1 MQRRVP
7 NPRPEYL
14 KFLSAYEPHITELA
28 LAVRKLVLE
37 EAPDAT
43 ELIYDAYS
51 AVTVGYSFTGRPS
64 DAFIHIAAY
73 ARWVNLGFNYGSQL
87 EDPQKVLQGT
97 GQWVRHIRI
106 ADTGEVKNPVL
117 RRFVKSAIAQAERP
131 DPTLD
136 KPGTAGKS
144 IVRAIYEKKRRPG
157 STIRSTLTKSNK
169 TQNQDQ

>member
-1 MQRRVP
+1 MQKRVP
-7 NPRPEYL
+7 KPRPEYL

-37 EAPDAT
+37 EAPEAT
-43 ELIYDAYS
+43 ELMYDAYS

-87 EDPQKVLQGT
+87 EDPQKLLQGT

-106 ADTGEVKNPVL
+106 ADPSDVKDPVL
-117 RRFVKSAIAQAERP
+117 RAFVKSAIQQADRP
-131 DPTLD
+131 DPGLE
-136 KPGTAGKS
+136 KKGSAGKS
-144 IVRAIYEKKRRPG
+144 VVRAIYARKRRPG
-157 STIRSTLTKSNK
+157 RNA
-169 TQNQDQ
+169 

>member
-1 MQRRVP
+1 MQKRVP
-7 NPRPEYL
+7 KPRPEYL
-14 KFLSAYEPHITELA
+14 KFLSAYEPRITELA
-28 LAVRKLVLE
+28 LTVRKLVLE
-37 EAPDAT
+37 ETPEAT

-73 ARWVNLGFNYGSQL
+73 ARWVNLGFNYGSHL
-87 EDPQKVLQGT
+87 EDPQKLLQGT

-131 DPTLD
+131 DPGLEESR
-136 KPGTAGKS
+136 KAGKS
-144 IVRAIYEKKRRPG
+144 VVRAIYARKRRPG
-157 STIRSTLTKSNK
+157 KKI
-169 TQNQDQ
+169 

>member
-1 MQRRVP
+1 MQKHVP
-7 NPRPEYL
+7 KPRPEYL
-14 KFLSAYEPHITELA
+14 KFLSAYEPRITELA

-37 EAPDAT
+37 EAPEAI

-51 AVTVGYSFTGRPS
+51 AVSAGYSFTGRPS

-106 ADTGEVKNPVL
+106 ADSADVKDPML
-117 RRFVKSAIAQAERP
+117 RAFVKSAIAEAERP
-131 DPTLD
+131 D
-136 KPGTAGKS
+136 KPGTSGKS
-144 IVRAIYEKKRRPG
+144 VVRAIYARKRRPG
-157 STIRSTLTKSNK
+157 KKN
-169 TQNQDQ
+169 

>member
-1 MQRRVP
+1 MQKRVP
-7 NPRPEYL
+7 KPRPEYL
-14 KFLSAYEPHITELA
+14 KFLSAYEPRITELA

-37 EAPDAT
+37 EAPEAT

-87 EDPQKVLQGT
+87 EDPRKLLQGT

-106 ADTGEVKNPVL
+106 ADPVEVRNPML
-117 RRFVKSAIAQAERP
+117 RAFVKSAIAQADRP
-131 DPTLD
+131 DPGLE
-136 KPGTAGKS
+136 KSGRAGKS
-144 IVRAIYEKKRRPG
+144 VVRAIYARKRRPG
-157 STIRSTLTKSNK
+157 KKN
-169 TQNQDQ
+169 